1 MGRDHLYDDTA
12 VDDRSPLAHRIALQ
26 LPIWFVAMA
35 LWVALWG
42 DASIGNL
49 IGGAAV
55 ATLLAVL
62 FHPGR
67 RERLGRL
74 RFVAALRF
82 SWYVIV
88 SLTRSTIS
96 VAWEVLTPSDHSR
109 PGILAVQLPSATPV
123 VLTAVTTA
131 VGLTPGTVVVDV
143 GHQPTILYV
152 HVLHLTEPS
161 KVRRD
166 IARLEALALAAFGP
180 SDATDDIELLTSEAR
195 ASDPRRGT
203 GEGRTT

>member
-1 MGRDHLYDDTA
+1 MGRDHLDDDTH

-26 LPIWFVAMA
+26 LPIWFVVIA

-42 DASIGNL
+42 EPSIGNPL
-49 IGGAAV
+49 GGAAV

-67 RERLGRL
+67 RERLGVL
-74 RFVAALRF
+74 RPVAALRF
-82 SWYVIV
+82 IWYVLV
-88 SLTRSTIS
+88 SLTRSTAS
-96 VAWEVLTPSDHSR
+96 VAWEVLTPTDRTR

-131 VGLTPGTVVVDV
+131 IGLTPGTVVVDV
-143 GHQPTILYV
+143 GHNPTVLYV
-152 HVLHLTEPS
+152 HVLHLSEPS
-161 KVRRD
+161 LVRHD

-180 SDATDDIELLTSEAR
+180 SDAVDDIERLNTDAESATARPEATEG
-195 ASDPRRGT
+195 GT
-203 GEGRTT
+203 R

>member
-1 MGRDHLYDDTA
+1 MGRDHLYDDTD

-26 LPIWFVAMA
+26 LPIWFVVIA

-42 DASIGNL
+42 ELSIGNL
-49 IGGAAV
+49 LGGAAV
-55 ATLLAVL
+55 ATLLAAL

-67 RERLGRL
+67 RERLGAL
-74 RFVAALRF
+74 RAVAALRF
-82 SWYVIV
+82 TWYVVV
-88 SLTRSTIS
+88 SLTRSTAS
-96 VAWEVLTPSDHSR
+96 VAWEVLTPTDRTR

-131 VGLTPGTVVVDV
+131 IGLTPGTVVVDV

-152 HVLHLTEPS
+152 HVLHLSEPS
-161 KVRRD
+161 RVRRD

-180 SDATDDIELLTSEAR
+180 SDAADDIERLTTDAEA
-195 ASDPRRGT
+195 ATGQPGTNEGDPR
-203 GEGRTT
+203 